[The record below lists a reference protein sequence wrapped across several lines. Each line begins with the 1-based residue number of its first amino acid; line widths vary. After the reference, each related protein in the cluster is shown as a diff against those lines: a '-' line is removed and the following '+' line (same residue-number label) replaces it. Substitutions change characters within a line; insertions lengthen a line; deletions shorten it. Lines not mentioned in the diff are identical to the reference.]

1 MNSWRKNCHNDNNTA
16 KVALYFYNGT
26 YLVSVYLSCWANT
39 KRDLASLSP
48 VYRTDDALLSAKLL
62 LYYYLQFLFECPTFQ
77 VQVYRILERISAVTK
92 PYVLLAITINVKAH
106 QPQSHPL
113 EILREGTSHYL
124 CWQSNISTSFA
135 IKHTHPFNGPFSGT
149 TRVRRYQKGFYW
161 SKRQWVPAASAGP
174 YASLHLAP
182 DR

>member
-1 MNSWRKNCHNDNNTA
+1 MTTTQPRWHFIFIM
-16 KVALYFYNGT
+16 ALIWCLST
-26 YLVSVYLSCWANT
+26 CLVGQILNVTWPA
-39 KRDLASLSP
+39 
-48 VYRTDDALLSAKLL
+48 YRTDDALLSAKLL

-77 VQVYRILERISAVTK
+77 VQVYRILERIWAVTK